1 VCQPE
6 SSEIFFRLY
15 NMLDERFYGKF
26 LAVMIQY
33 LTFGTEK
40 GLHVSLMFPGRKDQ
54 DVYKYKG
61 FDSAQCGDSMS
72 TLEAMVNAWMESEHP
87 RIRHVCQSMRG
98 EHVLLSFVYEVTRE
112 LEQRV
117 TTQAQTTPMSRY
129 FEDDYVDERPT
140 GSRIP
145 VAPPPVH

>member
-1 VCQPE
+1 
-6 SSEIFFRLY
+6 
-15 NMLDERFYGKF
+15 M
-26 LAVMIQY
+26 
-33 LTFGTEK
+33 
-40 GLHVSLMFPGRKDQ
+40 
-54 DVYKYKG
+54 YKYKG

-98 EHVLLSFVYEVTRE
+98 EHILLSFVYEVTRE

-117 TTQAQTTPMSRY
+117 TTQVQTTPMSRY

-145 VAPPPVH
+145 IAPPPVH